1 MTKREIAGSKGICI
15 LNRMGIDKLYSK
27 EVAGFAYL
35 STVYKRGHF
44 PTLSFILSRLLI
56 LANMI
61 D

>member
-44 PTLSFILSRLLI
+44 PTLSLTNHIIKTFNLC
-56 LANMI
+56 
-61 D
+61 